1 MTRFFDL
8 ILSST
13 VFVLLIP
20 FLAPLALLLSCTGEG
35 KVFYRQERIGRGKKT
50 FNLLKFAT
58 MLEDSPNLPGGDI
71 TSGNDPRVL
80 PVGKFLRKTKI
91 NELPQLIN
99 ILLGDL
105 SLIGP
110 RPLTPKNF
118 QFYSEKVQTKL
129 STVTPG
135 LSGIGSIVFRD
146 EESVIALSKENTFDF
161 YKENISPY
169 KGKLECWFVD
179 NKSIYLYVALIL
191 ITAWVVIFP
200 KSKIIWKLFPSSPKP
215 PNILKSCLNFSP
227 SILGK

>member
-8 ILSST
+8 IFSFAA
-13 VFVLLIP
+13 FVVLIP

-35 KVFYRQERIGRGKKT
+35 KVFYRQERIGRGKKS

-80 PVGKFLRKTKI
+80 PLGKFLRKTKI

-99 ILLGDL
+99 ILLGEL

-118 QFYSEKVQTKL
+118 EMYNRDVQEMI
-129 STVTPG
+129 SMVRPG
-135 LSGIGSIVFRD
+135 LSGIGSTVFRD
-146 EESVIALSKENTFDF
+146 EEEVIALSTKSSIKCYQED
-161 YKENISPY
+161 ISPY
-169 KGKLECWFVD
+169 KGQLECWFIN
-179 NKSIYLYVALIL
+179 NKSCLLYLALIL
-191 ITAWVVIFP
+191 ITAWIVVFP
-200 KSKIIWKLFPSSPKP
+200 KSKMIWRIFPKLPTPPKS
-215 PNILKSCLNFSP
+215 LASVLNYN
-227 SILGK
+227 